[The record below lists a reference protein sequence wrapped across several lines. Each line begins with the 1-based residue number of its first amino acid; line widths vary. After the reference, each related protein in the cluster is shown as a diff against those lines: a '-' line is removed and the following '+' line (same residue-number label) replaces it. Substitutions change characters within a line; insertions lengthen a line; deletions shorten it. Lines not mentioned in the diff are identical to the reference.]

1 MPRTNGQYSRVG
13 DDVLVEQDEDRGAD
27 GGTPEMWMPPRMVMI
42 STSADFG
49 Q

>member
-1 MPRTNGQYSRVG
+1 MYWLSRMMMAAPTEG
-13 DDVLVEQDEDRGAD
+13 PQKL
-27 GGTPEMWMPPRMVMI
+27 WMPPRMVMI